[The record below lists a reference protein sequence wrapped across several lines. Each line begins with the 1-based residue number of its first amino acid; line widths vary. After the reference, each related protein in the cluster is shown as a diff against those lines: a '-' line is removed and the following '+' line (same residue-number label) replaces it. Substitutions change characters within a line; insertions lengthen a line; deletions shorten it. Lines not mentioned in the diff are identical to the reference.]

1 VPGGVGRA
9 DQKIN
14 VTRCITAAKSMK
26 TKAKKKGNKKHN
38 CYQYV
43 IISVYQSYPQNV
55 FSRNQDPKCGYLEK
69 TLQFPQFS
77 QLKVVTFDRCVS
89 AMGWL
94 PLVPLLVV
102 EGKLPGA

>member
-1 VPGGVGRA
+1 
-9 DQKIN
+9 
-14 VTRCITAAKSMK
+14 
-26 TKAKKKGNKKHN
+26 
-38 CYQYV
+38 
-43 IISVYQSYPQNV
+43 
-55 FSRNQDPKCGYLEK
+55 LEK

-77 QLKVVTFDRCVS
+77 QLKVVTFDWCVS